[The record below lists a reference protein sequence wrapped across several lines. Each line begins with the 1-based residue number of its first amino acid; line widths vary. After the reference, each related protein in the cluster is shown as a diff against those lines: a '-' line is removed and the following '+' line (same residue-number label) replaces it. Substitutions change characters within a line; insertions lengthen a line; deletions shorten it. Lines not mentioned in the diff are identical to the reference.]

1 MSRSMTTPC
10 VLGRQLLFAVMF
22 VAMLLTLLLTALQL
36 HPLYPQQI
44 DELLALAP
52 GVLLTEAPKVFV
64 PALLLL
70 GLVNWRLLAPLR
82 KLLQCAEG
90 DALTQRPAATGRDE
104 VSRLASA
111 FGDVSQRLGQTQA
124 ELEQH
129 RNWCQLLFDDS
140 ADPVLILDPASETV
154 LDANPAA
161 ARLLVRCREDLIGA
175 PMARICPD
183 TLPVWRGF
191 LQRVRRDRGGWTA
204 ELHCRNALDEPLQLE
219 VKAAVVTRSEG
230 EVVLATMRGLTG
242 REDMQ
247 ARIAELAYHD
257 ALTGLPNRV
266 LLRDRLEMALA
277 RSQRGGSRGV
287 VLMLDTDNFKTI
299 NDSLGHSAGDRLL
312 QELAGRVIKVLHE
325 DDTVARLGGDEF
337 VVLPQQM
344 GGETAV
350 VLEHALAVVDQLRS
364 VLDRPFRLD
373 GHDIHITVSVG
384 VAVFPNDG
392 NTVDELLR
400 RADSAMYQAKAAGR
414 NTTHFYSPEL
424 EEGVARRLTMGT
436 ALRRALVN
444 EEFVLDFQPQLALE
458 DKSLVGCE
466 ALVRWERPGH
476 GRVSP
481 LEFLPYLEEMGLLTE
496 LGFWVLDRACQYW
509 REGRDQGV
517 VPAHFRMAVNLSAGQ
532 FASPAFVQMV
542 ESVLQENDMPGC
554 NLELEITEQALVSD
568 LTNAAAKI
576 TSLQAQ
582 GVSFAIDDFGTGY
595 SSLAYLQ
602 QLPVDCLKIDRGF
615 VKLIGKGGRSAGLVD
630 VIISIARKLNLRVVA
645 EGIEHNSQ
653 AAYLAQHGC
662 DFGQGYLFGRPVSW
676 AQLHGIESNSQLR
689 LLD

>member
-1 MSRSMTTPC
+1 
-10 VLGRQLLFAVMF
+10 
-22 VAMLLTLLLTALQL
+22 
-36 HPLYPQQI
+36 
-44 DELLALAP
+44 
-52 GVLLTEAPKVFV
+52 
-64 PALLLL
+64 
-70 GLVNWRLLAPLR
+70 
-82 KLLQCAEG
+82 
-90 DALTQRPAATGRDE
+90 
-104 VSRLASA
+104 
-111 FGDVSQRLGQTQA
+111 
-124 ELEQH
+124 
-129 RNWCQLLFDDS
+129 
-140 ADPVLILDPASETV
+140 
-154 LDANPAA
+154 
-161 ARLLVRCREDLIGA
+161 
-175 PMARICPD
+175 
-183 TLPVWRGF
+183 LPVWRSF
-191 LQRVRRDRGGWTA
+191 LQRVRRDRGGWAA
-204 ELHCRNALDEPLQLE
+204 ELHCRNALGETLQVE
-219 VKAAVVTRSEG
+219 VKAALVVGVQG
-230 EVVLATMRGLTG
+230 EVVLATLRGLSS

-299 NDSLGHSAGDRLL
+299 NDSLGHSTGDRLL
-312 QELAGRVIKVLHE
+312 QELAGRIIKALHQ

-337 VVLPQQM
+337 VVLPQLM
-344 GGETAV
+344 DGETAV

-364 VLDRPFRLD
+364 ALDRPFRLD
-373 GHDIHITVSVG
+373 GHDVHITVSVG
-384 VAVFPNDG
+384 VAVYPNDG

-400 RADSAMYQAKAAGR
+400 RADSAMYQAKATGR
-414 NTTHFYSPEL
+414 NATHFYSPEL
-424 EEGVARRLTMGT
+424 EEGVARRLTMGS

-444 EEFVLDFQPQLALE
+444 EEFVLDFQPQLALA
-458 DKSLVGCE
+458 DKTLVGCE

-476 GRVSP
+476 GRVPP
-481 LEFLPYLEEMGLLTE
+481 LDFLPYLEELGLLTE

-517 VPAHFRMAVNLSAGQ
+517 VAAHFRMAVNISAGQ

-542 ESVLQENDMPGC
+542 QSVLEDNDMPGC

-568 LTNAAAKI
+568 LANAASKI
-576 TSLQAQ
+576 TTLQAQ

-615 VKLIGKGGRSAGLVD
+615 VKLIGKGDRSAGLVD

-676 AQLHGIESNSQLR
+676 AQLHGIDSNSQLR